1 MHVLAIGT
9 MTGKDIAPHL
19 EAEGR
24 RVAEL
29 RDEGLIEGVFLKTDR
44 SGPVLLLGG
53 VGAQEA
59 PRRLAGLPFL
69 EEDLVTFEYVELET
83 LAERQQRGG

>member
-9 MTGKDIAPHL
+9 MTGKDITPHL

-29 RDEGLIEGVFLKTDR
+29 REEGLIDGVFLKTDR
-44 SGPVLLLGG
+44 SGPVLLLKGIDA
-53 VGAQEA
+53 AQA
-59 PRRLAGLPFL
+59 PRRLATLPFL

-83 LAERQQRGG
+83 LAERQQRDA